1 MSMLSLIK
9 ERIVRKEIVSDKVLH
24 QVQILEN
31 YIKKVGGCE
40 LVEKIADNAV
50 YVYASSNAEYLLRID
65 MSEVNITCKEDK

>member
-24 QVQILEN
+24 QVKILEN
-31 YIKKVGGCE
+31 YIRKVGGCE

-50 YVYASSNAEYLLRID
+50 YVYANNSAKYLLMID
-65 MSEVNITCKEDK
+65 MSEVNIACKEDK

>member
-40 LVEKIADNAV
+40 LVEEIADNAV
-50 YVYASSNAEYLLRID
+50 YVYANNSAKYLLMID